1 MSWLDYLKNVGTNIK
16 ENTSGLANKILHAN
30 APTLP
35 VLQMADNGE
44 IDLQKSFELSM
55 AQPKTPREQIMG
67 RTFTIN
73 SEAKNPET
81 GELEVSQV
89 SKFQPGLLNDIRSGA
104 KENFATGFAAPNWE
118 ETKTPDGRKRGL
130 GYRFGEGLGSLARF
144 AESPLGRSL
153 LMAGLV
159 GATGGGGLEALT
171 YGASAGMG
179 NQQNRM
185 KDRAYRDSIIKQR
198 QEALMPDANFQTLS
212 PVEQQQK
219 LDAIANEV
227 NSIKGY
233 FNDNTFRNMVDAQI
247 AQENAAYKRLY
258 LDTQKKNQE
267 AEEQMAKQK
276 FDYQQKK
283 DAQDFALAWEKL
295 KADKE
300 NQGKPSINNILSMA
314 NHFDTLPEVKNFK
327 EIDRQFGNVEKT
339 YNSYVNGEI
348 KANAADQALVTTLN
362 KILDPTSVVRES
374 EFART
379 AQGQSAL
386 AKIEG
391 YAKKITKG
399 GSGLTDRERQDLYNT
414 MKLMRQSA
422 YETYKS
428 TADIYTDMAYRYG
441 INPNDIIRYNS
452 TSNQGGA
459 GSSQSYSEGTIIKDK
474 QGNRLIMRGGQWQ
487 AI

>member
-44 IDLQKSFELSM
+44 IDLQKSLELSM
-55 AQPKTPREQIMG
+55 AQPKTLKDNLLG

-81 GELEVSQV
+81 GELEISQV

-118 ETKTPDGRKRGL
+118 ETKTPDGRDKGL
-130 GYRFGEGLGSLARF
+130 GYRFGEGLGSLAKF
-144 AESPLGRSL
+144 AESSLGRSL

-159 GATGGGGLEALT
+159 GATGGSGLEALT
-171 YGASAGMG
+171 YGASTGMG

-198 QEALMPDANFQTLS
+198 QEALMSDANFQTLS

-219 LDAIANEV
+219 LNAIANEV

-267 AEEQMAKQK
+267 YEEQMAQQK
-276 FDYQQKK
+276 FDYQQNK
-283 DAQDFALAWEKL
+283 DAKEFALANRKLNIEEKKLNNKMTNLSSKDLSAYRDNLATL
-295 KADKE
+295 KD
-300 NQGKPSINNILSMA
+300 INAGLDLIEKNPKAYSLLKGSLPAWATNRIDPEGITTRTQIDNITAVYRKWLTGAQMSDA
-314 NHFDTLPEVKNFK
+314 ERKAYERFLPAPTDNYE
-327 EIDRQFGNVEKT
+327 T
-339 YNSYVNGEI
+339 I
-348 KANAADQALVTTLN
+348 KAKLQGMRDSIERKNSILV
-362 KILDPTSVVRES
+362 
-374 EFART
+374 
-379 AQGQSAL
+379 
-386 AKIEG
+386 EG
-391 YAKKITKG
+391 ANEY
-399 GSGLTDRERQDLYNT
+399 Q
-414 MKLMRQSA
+414 
-422 YETYKS
+422 
-428 TADIYTDMAYRYG
+428 DMAQTTQ
-441 INPNDIIRYNS
+441 N
-452 TSNQGGA
+452 
-459 GSSQSYSEGTIIKDK
+459 EG
-474 QGNRLIMRGGQWQ
+474 W
-487 AI
+487 AF